1 MAKLVYTWV
10 KFKIWLFPLFSCR
23 AITIMQKYWGF
34 SLSYVAGFLSEVMK
48 IRKSVYFLNLM
59 IMKLRANTSTPLVVT

>member
-1 MAKLVYTWV
+1 
-10 KFKIWLFPLFSCR
+10 
-23 AITIMQKYWGF
+23 MQSHYYYAEILGF